1 MLEKNTILEIIND
14 KNYFPMKFLDFK
26 EKLKLSEDDTK
37 NLGKILD
44 ELVYEGYV
52 SKEKNGVYTSLSV
65 NSNLLTGTFCLMS
78 KGYGFLRVDDDREND
93 VFIPPDKRNF
103 AANNDRVLVK
113 ITGNKMNMSRE
124 GEIVQVLER
133 VNKTIVGKLQVTK
146 RTVFL
151 VPFDKKIG
159 FDIYI
164 KNKNRRLRDGEIV
177 VAKITKWPDKFKG
190 AAGEIVDV
198 LGYFESP
205 GVDVMSIIRSRG
217 IRVDFPKSVIN
228 EADSVSKMNISF
240 NGRKDYTEK
249 LIITIDGDSA
259 KDLDDAV
266 SLEILDNGN
275 FLLGVHIADVSEY
288 VKENSYLDKEA
299 LKRGTSIYFAD
310 RVVPMLP
317 EKISNGCCSLNPNE
331 NKYALSVDME
341 IDKKGIVVS
350 YSINKSVIKSSYRM
364 TYNNVTEILNGN
376 AELKSQYSD
385 IVEMLANMKILA
397 EILNKKRAERGSIDF
412 DFPESEFEFDE
423 NGKVSNVYPRK
434 YTIANRIIE
443 EFMLICNE
451 TVAEHTFW
459 GDIPSVYRIHEC
471 PSDEKMSEFK
481 KIILP
486 LGYNIK
492 NNKILYPGMFSD
504 FLRDIKGKPE
514 EKALSTMLLRTF
526 MKAKYSPINDGHFGL
541 SAKYYCHFTS
551 PIRRYPDLAV
561 HRILKYTLEGKSFD
575 VDQLSAFVEKT
586 AIKSSEK
593 EIEAQDAERAVDDIK
608 KAEFMRDYIGD
619 EFNGVISSV
628 TSFGI
633 FVELENTVEGLI
645 RYKDIKNDY
654 FNFDSSTL
662 TATNSAGNIKYKIG
676 DRVKVKVIGSMPET
690 GEIDFILI

>member
-1 MLEKNTILEIIND
+1 
-14 KNYFPMKFLDFK
+14 
-26 EKLKLSEDDTK
+26 
-37 NLGKILD
+37 
-44 ELVYEGYV
+44 
-52 SKEKNGVYTSLSV
+52 
-65 NSNLLTGTFCLMS
+65 
-78 KGYGFLRVDDDREND
+78 
-93 VFIPPDKRNF
+93 
-103 AANNDRVLVK
+103 
-113 ITGNKMNMSRE
+113 
-124 GEIVQVLER
+124 
-133 VNKTIVGKLQVTK
+133 
-146 RTVFL
+146 
-151 VPFDKKIG
+151 
-159 FDIYI
+159 
-164 KNKNRRLRDGEIV
+164 
-177 VAKITKWPDKFKG
+177 
-190 AAGEIVDV
+190 
-198 LGYFESP
+198 
-205 GVDVMSIIRSRG
+205 
-217 IRVDFPKSVIN
+217 
-228 EADSVSKMNISF
+228 
-240 NGRKDYTEK
+240 
-249 LIITIDGDSA
+249 
-259 KDLDDAV
+259 
-266 SLEILDNGN
+266 
-275 FLLGVHIADVSEY
+275 
-288 VKENSYLDKEA
+288 
-299 LKRGTSIYFAD
+299 
-310 RVVPMLP
+310 
-317 EKISNGCCSLNPNE
+317 
-331 NKYALSVDME
+331 
-341 IDKKGIVVS
+341 
-350 YSINKSVIKSSYRM
+350 
-364 TYNNVTEILNGN
+364 
-376 AELKSQYSD
+376 
-385 IVEMLANMKILA
+385 
-397 EILNKKRAERGSIDF
+397 
-412 DFPESEFEFDE
+412 
-423 NGKVSNVYPRK
+423 
-434 YTIANRIIE
+434 
-443 EFMLICNE
+443 
-451 TVAEHTFW
+451 
-459 GDIPSVYRIHEC
+459 
-471 PSDEKMSEFK
+471 MSEFK